1 MRWTHHIFQM
11 KDSLEKETTQFSH
24 ISSHNEK
31 KTRQPARMEVPFG
44 TSQQYPAGRMA
55 DGSSGKGNF
64 YLINTFI
71 IFTQEKLLMCS
82 VINSLK
88 ASMGVALWFLVY
100 SFNDFVTSTVQTTQ
114 DTSR

>member
-11 KDSLEKETTQFSH
+11 KDSLEKKPLNSVTFLLIT
-24 ISSHNEK
+24 K